1 MKILPCGDAA
11 VTVEFGNEISPEIG
25 AMVRTFRK
33 NAENSR
39 IKGIIEL
46 IPTFRSVTVCYD
58 PTIIKYAKLVK
69 KLTALEP
76 KGDIDAESGGRIFVI
91 PVCYDGEYG
100 ADLDSV
106 SQLTGLDRE
115 EIIKRHTAPDYQIYM
130 LGFLPGFPYL
140 GGLDKSIACPRLD
153 SPRKEIP
160 VGAVGIGGEQT
171 GIYPLVSP
179 GGWRLIG
186 RTPVKVYDPNRAE
199 PVLYAAGDYIRFK
212 RIDEAEFT
220 RIANDAA
227 YMPEIIERK

>member
-11 VTVEFGNEISPEIG
+11 VTVEFGNDISPEIG
-25 AMVRTFRK
+25 AAVRAFKK
-33 NAENSR
+33 NVENSR
-39 IKGIIEL
+39 IKGVTEL
-46 IPTFRSVTVCYD
+46 MPTFRSVTVCYD
-58 PTIIKYAKLVK
+58 PRIISYAKLIK
-69 KLTALEP
+69 KLAKLEP
-76 KGDIDAESGGRIFVI
+76 SVISDSSSGTRTFVI
-91 PVCYDGEYG
+91 PVCYDGEFG

-106 SQLTGLDRE
+106 CELTGLDRE

-160 VGAVGIGGEQT
+160 EGAVGIGGEQT

-186 RTPVKVYDPNRAE
+186 RTPVKVYDPSRSN
-199 PVLYAAGDYIRFK
+199 PVLYEAGDYIRFK
-212 RIDEAEFT
+212 RIDEAEFAK
-220 RIANDAA
+220 IAADSS
-227 YMPEIIERK
+227 YTPEIIERK

>member
-25 AMVRTFRK
+25 AMVRAFRNNVEK
-33 NAENSR
+33 SR

-58 PTIIKYAKLVK
+58 PCIINYAKLTK
-69 KLTALEP
+69 KLTKLAPTGNE
-76 KGDIDAESGGRIFVI
+76 GASSGGRIFVI
-91 PVCYDGEYG
+91 PVCYDGDFG
-100 ADLDSV
+100 CDLESV
-106 SQLTGLDRE
+106 AEFTGLDRE

-140 GGLDKSIACPRLD
+140 GGLDKTIAAPRLE

-160 VGAVGIGGEQT
+160 AGAVGIGGEQT

-212 RIDEAEFT
+212 RIDMAEYEK
-220 RIANDAA
+220 IAADNN
-227 YMPEIIERK
+227 YKPEIIERK

>member
-11 VTVEFGNEISPEIG
+11 VTVEFGSEISPEIG
-25 AMVRTFRK
+25 AMVRAFR
-33 NAENSR
+33 NNVESSR

-58 PTIIKYAKLVK
+58 PCVIKYSNLVK
-69 KLTALEP
+69 KLTKLAPTGNE
-76 KGDIDAESGGRIFVI
+76 GASSGGRIFVI
-91 PVCYDGEYG
+91 PVCYDGNFG
-100 ADLDSV
+100 CDLDSV
-106 SQLTGLDRE
+106 AELTGLDRE

-140 GGLDKSIACPRLD
+140 GGLDKTIAAPRLE

-160 VGAVGIGGEQT
+160 AGAVGIGGEQT

-186 RTPVKVYDPNRAE
+186 RTPVKVYDPNRSE

-212 RIDEAEFT
+212 RIDMAEYEK
-220 RIANDAA
+220 IASDAN
-227 YMPEIIERK
+227 YTPEIIERK